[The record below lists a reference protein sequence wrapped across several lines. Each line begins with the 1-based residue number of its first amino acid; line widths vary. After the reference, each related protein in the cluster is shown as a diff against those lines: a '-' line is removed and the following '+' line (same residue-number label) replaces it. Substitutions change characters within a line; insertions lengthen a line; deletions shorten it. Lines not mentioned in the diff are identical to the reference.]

1 MPRCGL
7 TVWILLFL
15 AGLVVLPACDR
26 PPRQD
31 RVLCDFEKDSDLDRL
46 HWKCRVLYSLSPR
59 HATHGRHSL
68 RMDLYP
74 STYPGLSP
82 RLALHDWRGFE
93 SLCFDIFNPGPETL
107 HITVRI
113 DDRED
118 TPPYADR
125 YNCRFTLRPGMNAVR
140 IPIAG
145 LMTSGTGRRLNPAG
159 ISRFLFFMVNPAKKR
174 TLFVDYLRLCR
185 KRP

>member
-1 MPRCGL
+1 MQRCGR
-7 TVWILLFL
+7 TVWFLLFL
-15 AGLVVLPACDR
+15 AGLAVLAACDR
-26 PPRQD
+26 TPRHD
-31 RVLCDFEKDSDLDRL
+31 RVLYDFEKDGDLDRL
-46 HWKCRVLYSLSPR
+46 HWKCRVLYALSPL
-59 HATHGRHSL
+59 HAVHGRRSL

-82 RLALHDWRGFE
+82 RLMLHDWRGFE
-93 SLCFDIFNPGPETL
+93 SLRFEIFNPGAETL

-125 YNCRFTLRPGMNAVR
+125 YNRRFTLRPGMNAMR

-145 LMTSGTGRRLNPAG
+145 LTTSGTGRLLNPAA
-159 ISRFLFFMVNPAKKR
+159 ISRFMFFVVNPAKRR

-185 KRP
+185 KRT